1 MLIAQQKGAS
11 SFVTTLPLQKYGF
24 ALSKSEFRDHILMR
38 YQWPLSQLP
47 SRCPCGADFSI
58 DHSQICHLGG
68 FINMRHDELRNIIA
82 REMSHVLKDVQ
93 CEPPLHPLSGEHVLP
108 TSANT
113 EQDARVDIRARGFWT
128 SQQNAYFDVRVTY
141 PHAQSYLSK
150 SLSSLLQS
158 IENTKKRHYADR
170 INQVDHGTF
179 TPLVFSSCGGMGVE
193 TGIALKRLASLIAEK
208 TGEKYCHIISLLRV
222 RISFAL
228 IRASLVCL
236 RGSRKLRSVTFDSQ
250 PPPSDVILHETRMDS

>member
-1 MLIAQQKGAS
+1 
-11 SFVTTLPLQKYGF
+11 
-24 ALSKSEFRDHILMR
+24 
-38 YQWPLSQLP
+38 
-47 SRCPCGADFSI
+47 
-58 DHSQICHLGG
+58 
-68 FINMRHDELRNIIA
+68 MRHDELRNIIA
-82 REMSHVLKDVQ
+82 KEMSHVLKDVQ
-93 CEPPLHPLSGEHVLP
+93 CEPPLQPLSGEHVLP
-108 TSANT
+108 PSANT
-113 EQDARVDIRARGFWT
+113 ETDARVDIRARGFWT

-158 IENTKKRHYADR
+158 IENTKKRHYSDR

-193 TGIALKRLASLIAEK
+193 TCIALKRLASLIAEK
-208 TGEKYCHIISLLRV
+208 TGEKYCQIISLLRV

-236 RGSRKLRSVTFDSQ
+236 RGSRKLRSATFDSQ
-250 PPPSDVILHETRMDS
+250 HPPSDVILHEIRMDA